1 MSTISEELRNEEM
14 RIGRRYGVS
23 RLRRLRARA
32 RSVMKGNVMS
42 MVSEAV
48 RNEETRAG
56 GRRTVSGVVNSIET
70 LEGGGFLVRR
80 PFPKASFSEFDPFLL
95 LDEMG
100 PIELAPGEAKG
111 APDHPHRGFETV
123 TYLLAGDMEHKDSR
137 GHAGRLKSGDV
148 QWMTAGAGVIHAE
161 MPAREF
167 ARDGG
172 RMHAFQLWVN
182 LPKRDKMMNPRYQEI
197 PNSQIPKAT
206 SADGLVKVSVIAG
219 EAMGEKAVI
228 ETRTP
233 IIYLHYRIEPGGA
246 ATQQVPGAYNA
257 FAYVVE
263 GEGLFGPDSERAE
276 DGQMVLFAQDGDEVR
291 IENPAD
297 AKATLEVLLIAGVP
311 LNEPVARYGPFVMNT
326 QAEIGQAIEDYRQGR
341 MGAINT

>member
-1 MSTISEELRNEEM
+1 
-14 RIGRRYGVS
+14 
-23 RLRRLRARA
+23 
-32 RSVMKGNVMS
+32 MS
-42 MVSEAV
+42 MVGEALKT
-48 RNEETRAG
+48 EETRADG
-56 GRRTVSGVVNSIET
+56 TRTIAGIVNSIET

-100 PIELAPGEAKG
+100 PMEVAPGEAKG

-123 TYLLAGDMEHKDSR
+123 TYLLSGDMEHKDSR
-137 GHAGRLKSGDV
+137 GHAGRLRPGDV

-161 MPAREF
+161 MPCREF
-167 ARDGG
+167 ARSGG
-172 RMHAFQLWVN
+172 RMHGFQLWVN
-182 LPKRDKMMNPRYQEI
+182 LPTRDKMMNPRYQEI
-197 PNSQIPKAT
+197 PNSQIPKTTA
-206 SADGLVKVSVIAG
+206 ADGLVKVSVIAG
-219 EAMGEKAVI
+219 EAMGAKAVI

-233 IIYLHYRIEPGGA
+233 IIYLHYRIKPGGA
-246 ATQQVPGAYNA
+246 ATQKVPSAYNA
-257 FAYVVE
+257 FAYVVD
-263 GEGLFGPDSERAE
+263 GEGLFGAESERVE

-326 QAEIGQAIEDYRQGR
+326 EGEIRQAIEDYRLGR
-341 MGAINT
+341 MGAIDA